1 LSDEPFDSTEEA
13 GSTLDVEKLVLDID
27 GYEGPL
33 DVLLTLARNQK
44 VDLAQI
50 SILQLAEQYLE
61 FIAVLRKI
69 RLELA
74 ADYLVMAAWL
84 AYLKSRM
91 LLPDEAEEDEPTGDE
106 LAAQLAF
113 RLRRLEA
120 MRERA
125 VDLMSSYRL
134 GRDVFPRG
142 MPEGIRINRRAK
154 YSATLYELLTAYAQ
168 QSARV
173 AISSLHITRAPVYTI
188 EDAMERLERMVGFVP
203 EWTDLQR
210 FLPDDI
216 TDPKLRRSALAST
229 FVASLEIARQGRVEL
244 EQSEHFGPLRLR
256 TKTPDETSE
265 EQGEE

>member
-1 LSDEPFDSTEEA
+1 MDEQDDIK
-13 GSTLDVEKLVLDID
+13 DVESSPVAVEQLVLDID

-61 FIAVLRKI
+61 FVAVVRRV

-84 AYLKSRM
+84 AYLKSRL
-91 LLPDEAEEDEPTGDE
+91 LLPDEVDEDEPTGDE
-106 LAAQLAF
+106 LAAMLAF
-113 RLRRLEA
+113 RLQRLEA

-125 VDLMSSYRL
+125 VELMSRYRM

-142 MPEGIRINRRAK
+142 MPEGIRVHRRAK
-154 YSATLYELLTAYAQ
+154 YDASLYELLRAYAEQ
-168 QSARV
+168 NARV
-173 AISSLHITRAPVYTI
+173 SIKSLRIVRAPIYSI
-188 EDAMERLERMVGFVP
+188 EHAMQRLQQIVGHVP
-203 EWTDLQR
+203 EWTDLQT

-216 TDPKLRRSALAST
+216 TDPKMRRSALAST
-229 FVASLEIARQGRVEL
+229 FVASLEIVRQGKIEL
-244 EQSEHFGPLRLR
+244 DQSQHFGPLRMR
-256 TKTPDETSE
+256 TKKQDGKLE
-265 EQGEE
+265 EQGDT